1 MENPWTRISTE
12 KIYDNPW
19 IIVEEDQVLTPNDTE
34 GIYGRV
40 SFKNKAIGVI
50 PLNQDGY
57 TWIVGQY
64 RYTLNEYTW
73 EIPEG
78 GGPDG
83 ETPLQ
88 AGQRELKEET
98 GLVAGKWTQ
107 ILRLHTS
114 NSVTNEEAFIFL
126 AEDLSQED
134 ADPEHTEDLKIR
146 KLLFSEVVAMV
157 MRGEITDAMSVAG
170 IFKLN
175 EMLKENHEN
184 F

>member
-1 MENPWTRISTE
+1 MKNPWTTISTE

-19 IIVEEDQVLTPNDTE
+19 IVVEEDQVLTPNDTE

-50 PLNQDGY
+50 PLDQDGN

-78 GGPDG
+78 GGPVD
-83 ETPLQ
+83 ETALE

-107 ILRLHTS
+107 ILKLHTS
-114 NSVTNEEAFIFL
+114 NSVTNDTFF
-126 AEDLSQED
+126 
-134 ADPEHTEDLKIR
+134 T
-146 KLLFSEVVAMV
+146 
-157 MRGEITDAMSVAG
+157 
-170 IFKLN
+170 
-175 EMLKENHEN
+175 
-184 F
+184 